1 MSKIVFY
8 KFIFFLSVFTLT
20 LLSLY
25 PGNLIGLI
33 FFGDDSTVPGSDKIH
48 HFLSYFL
55 TSAFGFL
62 AYSDKKFL
70 KLFLFLLSLGFFLE
84 LFQLWIPNRYFELLD
99 LVANFSGVLSSFLI
113 FAVLQKR
120 YLQR

>member
-1 MSKIVFY
+1 M
-8 KFIFFLSVFTLT
+8 
-20 LLSLY
+20 
-25 PGNLIGLI
+25 IGLI

-55 TSAFGFL
+55 TSIFGFL

-70 KLFLFLLSLGFFLE
+70 KIFLFLLSLGFFLV

-99 LVANFSGVLSSFLI
+99 IVANFSGVLFSFLI
-113 FAVLQKR
+113 FIVLQKKTCKDNFIN
-120 YLQR
+120 YKKNLNHL

>member
-1 MSKIVFY
+1 M
-8 KFIFFLSVFTLT
+8 
-20 LLSLY
+20 LSLY

-48 HFLSYFL
+48 HFLLYFL

-99 LVANFSGVLSSFLI
+99 LVANFLGVLSSFLI

>member
-55 TSAFGFL
+55 TSTFGFL
-62 AYSDKKFL
+62 AYSDKKFS

-84 LFQLWIPNRYFELLD
+84 LFHLWIPNRYFELLD